1 MSKKYA
7 VRNIRLCTKDC
18 LCLYVCPTGATDTE
32 NSIIDVS
39 KCIGCGDCAD
49 ACPSGAI
56 SMVPEVYPPQQP
68 KTEAVINALKILM
81 RSKSEQEMI
90 AAGLPGKLAVAI
102 EKSNHIMA
110 EDIIR
115 EAGYMLPQSD
125 NALDF
130 LKSLIDKQQPEGFP
144 REAVEKLLEAFDKNK
159 EGEKMSDSKTL
170 NNLMEA
176 LAFTR
181 MRILK
186 RFLVFTLIQMSAR
199 QM

>member
-81 RSKSEQEMI
+81 RSKSGQEMI
-90 AAGLPGKLAVAI
+90 AEGLPG
-102 EKSNHIMA
+102 
-110 EDIIR
+110 
-115 EAGYMLPQSD
+115 
-125 NALDF
+125 
-130 LKSLIDKQQPEGFP
+130 
-144 REAVEKLLEAFDKNK
+144 
-159 EGEKMSDSKTL
+159 
-170 NNLMEA
+170 
-176 LAFTR
+176 
-181 MRILK
+181 
-186 RFLVFTLIQMSAR
+186 
-199 QM
+199 

>member
-39 KCIGCGDCAD
+39 KCIGCGDCAE

-56 SMVPEVYPPQQP
+56 SMVPVEYPPQQP
-68 KTEAVINALKILM
+68 KTEAVANALKILM
-81 RSKSEQEMI
+81 RNKSEQENI
-90 AAGLPGKLAVAI
+90 AAGLHGKLAAAI

-110 EDIIR
+110 EDLIR

-125 NALDF
+125 NTQDF
-130 LKSLIDKQQPEGFP
+130 LRSLLDHKQQEGFSK
-144 REAVEKLLEAFDKNK
+144 EVVGKLIEAFNK
-159 EGEKMSDSKTL
+159 
-170 NNLMEA
+170 
-176 LAFTR
+176 
-181 MRILK
+181 K
-186 RFLVFTLIQMSAR
+186 RRTKK
-199 QM
+199 